1 MTYSLGGGK
10 EVATDHSLRF
20 SLKESV
26 WFQKGQEVEELLSIS
41 LDPDVEI
48 EELEYEVIVRG
59 QLDLTGEYIA
69 RQDDSAFSLRDL
81 SPAKSID
88 YVETREDGV
97 NELVHSF
104 PLEISIPRNR
114 VKQVEELY
122 VSIEEFD
129 YELKENGCLQLL
141 ADVSISGLCEGERI
155 HNEVQEEEVER
166 EPEITV
172 MNEEE
177 VERAPEIAV
186 VNEEEVE
193 REPEITVVNEDKTQV
208 EVEEVTVHT
217 ESDGWE
223 DYAFEPFQLEA
234 RKEQEL
240 EEEVEDLKEHEEEER
255 EEAKETTPQFEL
267 FGRKNFKKEKEKE
280 LQEEVEAAYSQRDE
294 NALYLTKLF
303 TKEPEEEFTKLRM
316 YFVQEGDTIESVA
329 ERYETSVQH
338 LHRLNQ
344 TDEVYLTAGQI
355 IYIPVPRVK
364 TK

>member
-48 EELEYEVIVRG
+48 EELDHEVIVRG
-59 QLDLTGEYIA
+59 QLDLTGEYVA
-69 RQDDSAFSLRDL
+69 RQDDSAYSLREL
-81 SPAKSID
+81 SPAKAID

-114 VKQVEELY
+114 VKVIEELY

-129 YELKENGCLQLL
+129 YELKEHGCLQLL
-141 ADVSISGLCEGERI
+141 ADISISGLCDEER
-155 HNEVQEEEVER
+155 EEYEEEEPVYAEMEEVEAEETSVIEDENR
-166 EPEITV
+166 PV
-172 MNEEE
+172 QHEE
-177 VERAPEIAV
+177 VSAY
-186 VNEEEVE
+186 
-193 REPEITVVNEDKTQV
+193 K
-208 EVEEVTVHT
+208 

-223 DYAFEPFQLEA
+223 DYAFEPFQLEE

-240 EEEVEDLKEHEEEER
+240 EEEALEEHELVER
-255 EEAKETTPQFEL
+255 EEEQETTPQFEL
-267 FGRKNFKKEKEKE
+267 FGRKNFKKEKVKK
-280 LQEEVEAAYSQRDE
+280 QEELEEEAYSQRDE
-294 NALYLTKLF
+294 NALYLTKIF

-329 ERYETSVQH
+329 ERYETSVQN
-338 LHRLNQ
+338 LYRVNQ
-344 TDEVYLTAGQI
+344 TEDIYLTTGQI
-355 IYIPVPRVK
+355 IYIPVSKAKVK
-364 TK
+364 

>member
-48 EELEYEVIVRG
+48 EELDHEVIVRG
-59 QLDLTGEYIA
+59 QLDLTGEYVA
-69 RQDDSAFSLRDL
+69 RQDDSAYSLRDL

-114 VKQVEELY
+114 VKVIEELY

-141 ADVSISGLCEGERI
+141 ADISITGLCDEERI
-155 HNEVQEEEVER
+155 EDEEE
-166 EPEITV
+166 
-172 MNEEE
+172 EEE
-177 VERAPEIAV
+177 TAYAEL
-186 VNEEEVE
+186 EVDSAQ
-193 REPEITVVNEDKTQV
+193 EDENRPTPQV
-208 EVEEVTVHT
+208 EEPAYK
-217 ESDGWE
+217 ESDEWE
-223 DYAFEPFQLEA
+223 DYAFEPFQLEE
-234 RKEQEL
+234 RKEQE
-240 EEEVEDLKEHEEEER
+240 VEEEEIEEHEFVER
-255 EEAKETTPQFEL
+255 EEEKETTPQFEL
-267 FGRKNFKKEKEKE
+267 FGRKDFKKEKAKK
-280 LQEEVEAAYSQRDE
+280 QEEQEEEYSQRDE

-329 ERYETSVQH
+329 ERYETSVQN
-338 LHRLNQ
+338 LYRVNQ
-344 TDEVYLTAGQI
+344 TEDIYLTTGQI
-355 IYIPVPRVK
+355 IYIPVSRAK
-364 TK
+364 AK

>member
-10 EVATDHSLRF
+10 EVAADHSLRF

-26 WFQKGQEVEELLSIS
+26 WFQKGQEVDELLSIS

-48 EELEYEVIVRG
+48 EELDHEVIVRG
-59 QLDLTGEYIA
+59 QLDLTGEYVA
-69 RQDDSAFSLRDL
+69 RQDDSAYSLREL

-114 VKQVEELY
+114 VKVIEELY

-141 ADVSISGLCEGERI
+141 ADISITGLCDEER
-155 HNEVQEEEVER
+155 NEDEAEEEETVYAELVEDSAQEDENR
-166 EPEITV
+166 P
-172 MNEEE
+172 
-177 VERAPEIAV
+177 APH
-186 VNEEEVE
+186 
-193 REPEITVVNEDKTQV
+193 
-208 EVEEVTVHT
+208 VEEPAYK
-217 ESDGWE
+217 ESDEWE
-223 DYAFEPFQLEA
+223 DYAFEPFQLEE

-240 EEEVEDLKEHEEEER
+240 EEEKIEEHEFVER
-255 EEAKETTPQFEL
+255 EEEQETTPQFEL
-267 FGRKNFKKEKEKE
+267 FGRKDFKKEKAKK
-280 LQEEVEAAYSQRDE
+280 QEEQEEEYSQRDE

-316 YFVQEGDTIESVA
+316 YFVQEGDTIESIA
-329 ERYETSVQH
+329 ERYETSVQNVC
-338 LHRLNQ
+338 RVNQ
-344 TDEVYLTAGQI
+344 TEDIFLNTGQI
-355 IYIPVPRVK
+355 IYIPVSRVK
-364 TK
+364 AK

>member
-10 EVATDHSLRF
+10 EVTTDHSLRF

-48 EELEYEVIVRG
+48 EELDHEVIVRG
-59 QLDLTGEYIA
+59 QLDLTGEYVA
-69 RQDDSAFSLRDL
+69 RKDDSTYSLREL

-114 VKQVEELY
+114 VKVIEELY

-141 ADVSISGLCEGERI
+141 ADISITGLCDEERGE
-155 HNEVQEEEVER
+155 
-166 EPEITV
+166 
-172 MNEEE
+172 
-177 VERAPEIAV
+177 
-186 VNEEEVE
+186 
-193 REPEITVVNEDKTQV
+193 D
-208 EVEEVTVHT
+208 EVEEEETVYAELEEDSAQEDENRPAPHVEEPAYK
-217 ESDGWE
+217 ESDEWE
-223 DYAFEPFQLEA
+223 DYAFEPFQLEE

-240 EEEVEDLKEHEEEER
+240 EEEKIEEHEFVER
-255 EEAKETTPQFEL
+255 EEEQETTPQFEL
-267 FGRKNFKKEKEKE
+267 FGRKDFKKEKAKK
-280 LQEEVEAAYSQRDE
+280 QEEQEEEYSQRDE

-329 ERYETSVQH
+329 DRYETSVQN
-338 LHRLNQ
+338 LYRVNQ
-344 TDEVYLTAGQI
+344 TEDIYLTAGQI
-355 IYIPVPRVK
+355 IYIPVSRAK
-364 TK
+364 AK

>member
-1 MTYSLGGGK
+1 M
-10 EVATDHSLRF
+10 ATDHSLRF

-48 EELEYEVIVRG
+48 EELGHEVIVRG
-59 QLDLTGEYIA
+59 QLDLTGEYVA
-69 RQDDSAFSLRDL
+69 RQDDSAYSLRDL

-114 VKQVEELY
+114 VKVIEELY

-141 ADVSISGLCEGERI
+141 ADISITGLCDEERI
-155 HNEVQEEEVER
+155 EDEEEETAYA
-166 EPEITV
+166 EL
-172 MNEEE
+172 
-177 VERAPEIAV
+177 
-186 VNEEEVE
+186 
-193 REPEITVVNEDKTQV
+193 EDDSAQEYETRPTPQV
-208 EVEEVTVHT
+208 EEPAYK
-217 ESDGWE
+217 ESDEWE
-223 DYAFEPFQLEA
+223 DYAFEPFQLEE
-234 RKEQEL
+234 RKEQEV
-240 EEEVEDLKEHEEEER
+240 EEEGIEEHELVER
-255 EEAKETTPQFEL
+255 EEEQETTPQFEL
-267 FGRKNFKKEKEKE
+267 FGRKDFKKEQAKKQEV
-280 LQEEVEAAYSQRDE
+280 QEEETYSQRDE

-329 ERYETSVQH
+329 DRYETSVQN
-338 LHRLNQ
+338 LYRVNQ
-344 TDEVYLTAGQI
+344 TEDIYLTAGQI
-355 IYIPVPRVK
+355 IYIPVSRAK
-364 TK
+364 AK

>member
-1 MTYSLGGGK
+1 MAL
-10 EVATDHSLRF
+10 DHSLRF

-48 EELEYEVIVRG
+48 EELDHEVIVRG
-59 QLDLTGEYIA
+59 QLDLTGEYVA
-69 RQDDSAFSLRDL
+69 RQEDSAYSLREL

-114 VKQVEELY
+114 VKVIEELY

-141 ADVSISGLCEGERI
+141 ADISITGLCDEERIEDEEEETADAELEDDSAEEGENRPASL
-155 HNEVQEEEVER
+155 EEE
-166 EPEITV
+166 P
-172 MNEEE
+172 
-177 VERAPEIAV
+177 AY
-186 VNEEEVE
+186 
-193 REPEITVVNEDKTQV
+193 K
-208 EVEEVTVHT
+208 
-217 ESDGWE
+217 ESDEWE
-223 DYAFEPFQLEA
+223 DYAFEPFQLEE

-240 EEEVEDLKEHEEEER
+240 EEEEIEEHEFVER
-255 EEAKETTPQFEL
+255 EEEKEPTPQFEF
-267 FGRKNFKKEKEKE
+267 FGRKDFKKEKAKKQEE
-280 LQEEVEAAYSQRDE
+280 QEEVYSQRDE

-329 ERYETSVQH
+329 ERYETSIQNLYRV
-338 LHRLNQ
+338 NQ
-344 TDEVYLTAGQI
+344 TEDIYLTTGQI
-355 IYIPVPRVK
+355 IYIPVSRAK
-364 TK
+364 AK

>member
-48 EELEYEVIVRG
+48 EELDHEVIVRG
-59 QLDLTGEYIA
+59 QLDLTGEYVA
-69 RQDDSAFSLRDL
+69 RKDDSTYSLREL

-114 VKQVEELY
+114 VKVIEELY

-141 ADVSISGLCEGERI
+141 ADISITGLCDEERGE
-155 HNEVQEEEVER
+155 
-166 EPEITV
+166 
-172 MNEEE
+172 
-177 VERAPEIAV
+177 
-186 VNEEEVE
+186 
-193 REPEITVVNEDKTQV
+193 D
-208 EVEEVTVHT
+208 EVEEEETVYAELEEDSAQEDENRPAPHVEEPAYK
-217 ESDGWE
+217 ESDEWE
-223 DYAFEPFQLEA
+223 DYAFEPFQLEE

-240 EEEVEDLKEHEEEER
+240 EEEKIEEHEFVER
-255 EEAKETTPQFEL
+255 EEEQETTPQFEL
-267 FGRKNFKKEKEKE
+267 FGRKDFKKEKAKK
-280 LQEEVEAAYSQRDE
+280 QEEQEEEYSQRDE

-316 YFVQEGDTIESVA
+316 YFVQEGDTIESIA
-329 ERYETSVQH
+329 DRYETSVQN
-338 LHRLNQ
+338 LYRVNQ
-344 TDEVYLTAGQI
+344 TEDIFLNTGQI
-355 IYIPVPRVK
+355 IYIPVSRVK

>member
-48 EELEYEVIVRG
+48 EELDHEVIVRG
-59 QLDLTGEYIA
+59 QLDLTGEYVA
-69 RQDDSAFSLRDL
+69 RQDDSAYSLREL
-81 SPAKSID
+81 SPAKAID
-88 YVETREDGV
+88 YVETRGDGV

-114 VKQVEELY
+114 VKVIEELY

-141 ADVSISGLCEGERI
+141 ADISITGLCDEERT
-155 HNEVQEEEVER
+155 EDEEEE
-166 EPEITV
+166 TV
-172 MNEEE
+172 YAELETDSAEEDESRPVLHEE
-177 VERAPEIAV
+177 VPV
-186 VNEEEVE
+186 Y
-193 REPEITVVNEDKTQV
+193 K
-208 EVEEVTVHT
+208 

-223 DYAFEPFQLEA
+223 DYAFEPFQLEE
-234 RKEQEL
+234 RKEQEIEEEAL
-240 EEEVEDLKEHEEEER
+240 EEHELVER
-255 EEAKETTPQFEL
+255 EEEQEKTPQFEL
-267 FGRKNFKKEKEKE
+267 FGRKNFKKEKAKK
-280 LQEEVEAAYSQRDE
+280 QEEPEEEAYSQRDE

-329 ERYETSVQH
+329 ERYETTVQS
-338 LHRLNQ
+338 LYRVNQ
-344 TDEVYLTAGQI
+344 SEDIYLTTGQI
-355 IYIPVPRVK
+355 IYIPVSKATVK
-364 TK
+364 

>member
-48 EELEYEVIVRG
+48 EELDHEVIVRG
-59 QLDLTGEYIA
+59 QLDLTGEYVA
-69 RQDDSAFSLRDL
+69 RQDDSAYSLRDL

-114 VKQVEELY
+114 VKVIEELY

-141 ADVSISGLCEGERI
+141 ADISITGLCDEERI
-155 HNEVQEEEVER
+155 EDEEE
-166 EPEITV
+166 
-172 MNEEE
+172 EEE
-177 VERAPEIAV
+177 TAYVEL
-186 VNEEEVE
+186 EVDLAQ
-193 REPEITVVNEDKTQV
+193 EDGNRPTPQV
-208 EVEEVTVHT
+208 EEPAYK
-217 ESDGWE
+217 ESDEWE
-223 DYAFEPFQLEA
+223 DYAFEPFQLEE
-234 RKEQEL
+234 RKEQE
-240 EEEVEDLKEHEEEER
+240 VEEEEIEEHEFVER
-255 EEAKETTPQFEL
+255 EEEKETTPQFEL
-267 FGRKNFKKEKEKE
+267 FGRKDFKKEKAKK
-280 LQEEVEAAYSQRDE
+280 QEEQEEETYSQRDE

-329 ERYETSVQH
+329 ERYETSVQN
-338 LHRLNQ
+338 LYRVNQ
-344 TDEVYLTAGQI
+344 TEDIYLTTGQI
-355 IYIPVPRVK
+355 IYIPVSRAK
-364 TK
+364 AK

>member
-1 MTYSLGGGK
+1 M
-10 EVATDHSLRF
+10 ATDHSLRF

-48 EELEYEVIVRG
+48 EELDHEVIVRG
-59 QLDLTGEYIA
+59 QLDLTGEYVA
-69 RQDDSAFSLRDL
+69 RQDDSAYSLRDL

-114 VKQVEELY
+114 VKVIEELY

-141 ADVSISGLCEGERI
+141 ADISITGLCDEERI
-155 HNEVQEEEVER
+155 EDEEEETAYA
-166 EPEITV
+166 EL
-172 MNEEE
+172 
-177 VERAPEIAV
+177 
-186 VNEEEVE
+186 
-193 REPEITVVNEDKTQV
+193 EDDSAQEYETRPTPQV
-208 EVEEVTVHT
+208 EEPAYK
-217 ESDGWE
+217 ESDEWE
-223 DYAFEPFQLEA
+223 DYAFEPFQLEE
-234 RKEQEL
+234 RKEQAV
-240 EEEVEDLKEHEEEER
+240 EEEGIEEHELVER
-255 EEAKETTPQFEL
+255 EEEQETTPQFEL
-267 FGRKNFKKEKEKE
+267 FGRKDFKKEQAKKQEV
-280 LQEEVEAAYSQRDE
+280 QEEETYSQRDE

-329 ERYETSVQH
+329 DRYETSVQN
-338 LHRLNQ
+338 LYRVNQ
-344 TDEVYLTAGQI
+344 TEDIYLTAGQI
-355 IYIPVPRVK
+355 IYIPVSRAK
-364 TK
+364 AK

>member
-48 EELEYEVIVRG
+48 EELDHEVIVRG
-59 QLDLTGEYIA
+59 QLDLTGEYVA
-69 RQDDSAFSLRDL
+69 RQDDSAYSLRDL

-114 VKQVEELY
+114 VKVIEELY

-141 ADVSISGLCEGERI
+141 ADISITGLCDEERI
-155 HNEVQEEEVER
+155 EEE
-166 EPEITV
+166 
-172 MNEEE
+172 EEE
-177 VERAPEIAV
+177 
-186 VNEEEVE
+186 EETAYAELEVDSAQ
-193 REPEITVVNEDKTQV
+193 EDENRPTPQV
-208 EVEEVTVHT
+208 EEPAYK
-217 ESDGWE
+217 ESDEWE
-223 DYAFEPFQLEA
+223 DYAFEPFQLEE
-234 RKEQEL
+234 RKEQE
-240 EEEVEDLKEHEEEER
+240 VEEEEIEEHEFVER
-255 EEAKETTPQFEL
+255 EEEKETTPQFEL
-267 FGRKNFKKEKEKE
+267 FGRKDFKKEKAKK
-280 LQEEVEAAYSQRDE
+280 QEEQEEETYSQRDE

-329 ERYETSVQH
+329 ERYETSVQN
-338 LHRLNQ
+338 LYRVNQ
-344 TDEVYLTAGQI
+344 TEDIYLTTGQI
-355 IYIPVPRVK
+355 IYIPVSRAK
-364 TK
+364 AK

>member
-48 EELEYEVIVRG
+48 EELDHEVIVRG
-59 QLDLTGEYIA
+59 QLDLTGEYVA
-69 RQDDSAFSLRDL
+69 RQDDSAYSLRDL

-114 VKQVEELY
+114 VKVIEELY

-141 ADVSISGLCEGERI
+141 ADISITGLCDEERI
-155 HNEVQEEEVER
+155 EDEEEETAYAELEVDSAQEEENR
-166 EPEITV
+166 PT
-172 MNEEE
+172 
-177 VERAPEIAV
+177 PH
-186 VNEEEVE
+186 
-193 REPEITVVNEDKTQV
+193 
-208 EVEEVTVHT
+208 VEEPAYK
-217 ESDGWE
+217 ESDEWE
-223 DYAFEPFQLEA
+223 DYAFEPFQLEE
-234 RKEQEL
+234 RKEQE
-240 EEEVEDLKEHEEEER
+240 VEEEEIEEHEFVER
-255 EEAKETTPQFEL
+255 EEEKETTPQFEL
-267 FGRKNFKKEKEKE
+267 FGRKDFKKEHAKK
-280 LQEEVEAAYSQRDE
+280 QEEQEEETYSQRDE

-329 ERYETSVQH
+329 ERYETSVQN
-338 LHRLNQ
+338 LYRVNQ
-344 TDEVYLTAGQI
+344 TEDIYLTTGQI
-355 IYIPVPRVK
+355 IYIPVSRAK
-364 TK
+364 AK

>member
-1 MTYSLGGGK
+1 M
-10 EVATDHSLRF
+10 ATDHSLRF

-48 EELEYEVIVRG
+48 EELDHEVIVRG
-59 QLDLTGEYIA
+59 QLDLTGEYVA
-69 RQDDSAFSLRDL
+69 RQDDSAYSLRDL

-114 VKQVEELY
+114 VKLIEELY

-141 ADVSISGLCEGERI
+141 ADISISGLCDEERI
-155 HNEVQEEEVER
+155 EDEEEELAYAEVER
-166 EPEITV
+166 EEITAAPDEKEPV
-172 MNEEE
+172 SYEEE
-177 VERAPEIAV
+177 PVYKE
-186 VNEEEVE
+186 N
-193 REPEITVVNEDKTQV
+193 
-208 EVEEVTVHT
+208 
-217 ESDGWE
+217 DGWE
-223 DYAFEPFQLEA
+223 DYAFEPFQLEE
-234 RKEQEL
+234 RKEQEP
-240 EEEVEDLKEHEEEER
+240 EEEEIEEYESVAR
-255 EEAKETTPQFEL
+255 EEQQEHEVTPQFEL
-267 FGRKNFKKEKEKE
+267 FGRKDFKKEKAKK
-280 LQEEVEAAYSQRDE
+280 QEEQEEESYSQRDE

-338 LHRLNQ
+338 LYRVNQ
-344 TDEVYLTAGQI
+344 TEDIYLTTGQI
-355 IYIPVPRVK
+355 IYIPVSRAK
-364 TK
+364 AK

>member
-1 MTYSLGGGK
+1 M
-10 EVATDHSLRF
+10 ATDHSLRF

-48 EELEYEVIVRG
+48 EELDHEVIVRG
-59 QLDLTGEYIA
+59 QLDLTGEYVA
-69 RQDDSAFSLRDL
+69 RQDDSAYSLRDL

-114 VKQVEELY
+114 VKVIEELY

-141 ADVSISGLCEGERI
+141 ADISITGLCDEERI
-155 HNEVQEEEVER
+155 EDEEEETAYVEL
-166 EPEITV
+166 
-172 MNEEE
+172 E
-177 VERAPEIAV
+177 VDSAQ
-186 VNEEEVE
+186 
-193 REPEITVVNEDKTQV
+193 EDENRPTPQV
-208 EVEEVTVHT
+208 EEPAYK
-217 ESDGWE
+217 ESDEWE
-223 DYAFEPFQLEA
+223 DYAFEPFQLEE
-234 RKEQEL
+234 RKEQE
-240 EEEVEDLKEHEEEER
+240 VEEEEIEEHEFVER
-255 EEAKETTPQFEL
+255 EEEKETTPQFEL
-267 FGRKNFKKEKEKE
+267 FGRKDFKKEKAKK
-280 LQEEVEAAYSQRDE
+280 QEEQEEETYSQRDE

-329 ERYETSVQH
+329 ERYETSVQN
-338 LHRLNQ
+338 LYRVNQ
-344 TDEVYLTAGQI
+344 TEDIYLTTGQI
-355 IYIPVPRVK
+355 IYIPVSRAK
-364 TK
+364 AK

>member
-48 EELEYEVIVRG
+48 EELDHEVIVRG
-59 QLDLTGEYIA
+59 QLDLTGEYVA
-69 RQDDSAFSLRDL
+69 RQDDSDYSLRDL

-114 VKQVEELY
+114 VKVIEELY

-141 ADVSISGLCEGERI
+141 ADISITGLCDEERI
-155 HNEVQEEEVER
+155 EDEEEETAYT
-166 EPEITV
+166 EL
-172 MNEEE
+172 
-177 VERAPEIAV
+177 
-186 VNEEEVE
+186 
-193 REPEITVVNEDKTQV
+193 EDDSAQEYETRPTPQV
-208 EVEEVTVHT
+208 EEPAYK
-217 ESDGWE
+217 ESDEWE
-223 DYAFEPFQLEA
+223 DYAFEPFQLEE
-234 RKEQEL
+234 RKEQE
-240 EEEVEDLKEHEEEER
+240 VEEEEIEEHEFVER
-255 EEAKETTPQFEL
+255 EEEKETTPQFEL
-267 FGRKNFKKEKEKE
+267 FGRKDFKKEQAKKQEV
-280 LQEEVEAAYSQRDE
+280 QEEETYSQRDE

-329 ERYETSVQH
+329 ERYETSVQN
-338 LHRLNQ
+338 LYRVNQ
-344 TDEVYLTAGQI
+344 TEDIYLTTGQI
-355 IYIPVPRVK
+355 IYIPVSRAK

>member
-48 EELEYEVIVRG
+48 EELDHEVIVRG
-59 QLDLTGEYIA
+59 QLDLTGEYVA
-69 RQDDSAFSLRDL
+69 RQDDSAYSLRDL

-114 VKQVEELY
+114 VKVIEELY

-141 ADVSISGLCEGERI
+141 ADISITGLCDEERI
-155 HNEVQEEEVER
+155 EDEEEETAYAELEVDSVQEDENRPTPYLEE
-166 EPEITV
+166 P
-172 MNEEE
+172 
-177 VERAPEIAV
+177 AY
-186 VNEEEVE
+186 
-193 REPEITVVNEDKTQV
+193 K
-208 EVEEVTVHT
+208 
-217 ESDGWE
+217 ESDEWE
-223 DYAFEPFQLEA
+223 DYAFEPFQLEE
-234 RKEQEL
+234 RKEQE
-240 EEEVEDLKEHEEEER
+240 VEEEEIEEHEFVAR
-255 EEAKETTPQFEL
+255 EEEKETTPQFEL
-267 FGRKNFKKEKEKE
+267 FGRKDFKKEKAKK
-280 LQEEVEAAYSQRDE
+280 QEEQEEETYSQRDE

-329 ERYETSVQH
+329 DRYETSVQN
-338 LHRLNQ
+338 LYRVNQ
-344 TDEVYLTAGQI
+344 TEDIYLTTGQI
-355 IYIPVPRVK
+355 IYIPVSRAK
-364 TK
+364 AK

>member
-1 MTYSLGGGK
+1 MTYSLGGEK
-10 EVATDHSLRF
+10 KWQQIIHLRF

-48 EELEYEVIVRG
+48 EELDHEVIVRG
-59 QLDLTGEYIA
+59 QLDLTGEYVA
-69 RQDDSAFSLRDL
+69 RQDDSAYSLRDL

-114 VKQVEELY
+114 VKVIEELY

-141 ADVSISGLCEGERI
+141 ADISITGLCDEERI
-155 HNEVQEEEVER
+155 EDEEE
-166 EPEITV
+166 
-172 MNEEE
+172 EEE
-177 VERAPEIAV
+177 
-186 VNEEEVE
+186 EEEETAYAELEVDSAQ
-193 REPEITVVNEDKTQV
+193 EDENRPTPQV
-208 EVEEVTVHT
+208 EEPAYK
-217 ESDGWE
+217 ESDEWE
-223 DYAFEPFQLEA
+223 DYAFEPFQLEE
-234 RKEQEL
+234 RKEQE
-240 EEEVEDLKEHEEEER
+240 VEEEEIEEHEFVER
-255 EEAKETTPQFEL
+255 EEEKETTPQFEL
-267 FGRKNFKKEKEKE
+267 FGRKDFKKEKAKK
-280 LQEEVEAAYSQRDE
+280 QEEQEEETYSQRDE

-329 ERYETSVQH
+329 ERYETSVQN
-338 LHRLNQ
+338 LYRVNQ
-344 TDEVYLTAGQI
+344 TEDIYLTTGQI
-355 IYIPVPRVK
+355 IYIPVSRAK
-364 TK
+364 AK

>member
-10 EVATDHSLRF
+10 EVAADHSLRF

-26 WFQKGQEVEELLSIS
+26 WFQKGQEVDELLSIS

-48 EELEYEVIVRG
+48 EELDHEVIVRG
-59 QLDLTGEYIA
+59 QLDLTGEYVA
-69 RQDDSAFSLRDL
+69 RKDDSAYLLREL

-114 VKQVEELY
+114 VKVIEELY

-141 ADVSISGLCEGERI
+141 ADISISGLCDEER
-155 HNEVQEEEVER
+155 NEDEAEEEE
-166 EPEITV
+166 TV
-172 MNEEE
+172 YAELEEDSAQE
-177 VERAPEIAV
+177 DENRPAPH
-186 VNEEEVE
+186 
-193 REPEITVVNEDKTQV
+193 
-208 EVEEVTVHT
+208 VEEPAYK
-217 ESDGWE
+217 ESDEWE
-223 DYAFEPFQLEA
+223 DYAFEPFQLEE

-240 EEEVEDLKEHEEEER
+240 EEEKIEEHEFVER
-255 EEAKETTPQFEL
+255 EEEQETTPQFEL
-267 FGRKNFKKEKEKE
+267 FGRKDFKKEKAKK
-280 LQEEVEAAYSQRDE
+280 QEEQEEEYSQRDE

-316 YFVQEGDTIESVA
+316 YFVQEGDTIESIA
-329 ERYETSVQH
+329 ERYETSVQNVC
-338 LHRLNQ
+338 RVNQ
-344 TDEVYLTAGQI
+344 TEDIFLNTGQI
-355 IYIPVPRVK
+355 IYIPVSRVK
-364 TK
+364 AK

>member
-10 EVATDHSLRF
+10 EVALDHSLRF

-48 EELEYEVIVRG
+48 EELDHEVIVRG
-59 QLDLTGEYIA
+59 QLDLTGEYVA
-69 RQDDSAFSLRDL
+69 RQDDSAYSLREL
-81 SPAKSID
+81 SPAKAID

-114 VKQVEELY
+114 VKVIEELY

-141 ADVSISGLCEGERI
+141 ADISITGLCDEERI
-155 HNEVQEEEVER
+155 EEE
-166 EPEITV
+166 
-172 MNEEE
+172 EEE
-177 VERAPEIAV
+177 DDTTYAEL
-186 VNEEEVE
+186 
-193 REPEITVVNEDKTQV
+193 EDDLEQEDENRPV
-208 EVEEVTVHT
+208 PYVEEPSYK
-217 ESDGWE
+217 ESDEWE
-223 DYAFEPFQLEA
+223 DYAFEPFQLEE
-234 RKEQEL
+234 RKEQE
-240 EEEVEDLKEHEEEER
+240 VEEEEI
-255 EEAKETTPQFEL
+255 EEHEFVERVEEKETTPQFEL
-267 FGRKNFKKEKEKE
+267 FGRKDFKKEKAKK
-280 LQEEVEAAYSQRDE
+280 QEEQEEEAYSQRDE

-329 ERYETSVQH
+329 DRYETSVQN
-338 LHRLNQ
+338 LYRVNQ
-344 TDEVYLTAGQI
+344 SEDIYLTTGQI
-355 IYIPVPRVK
+355 IYIPVSKAKVK
-364 TK
+364 

>member
-1 MTYSLGGGK
+1 M
-10 EVATDHSLRF
+10 ATDHSLRF

-48 EELEYEVIVRG
+48 EELDHEVIVRG
-59 QLDLTGEYIA
+59 QLDLTGEYVA
-69 RQDDSAFSLRDL
+69 RQDDSAYSLRDL

-114 VKQVEELY
+114 VKVIEELY

-141 ADVSISGLCEGERI
+141 ADISITGLCDEERI
-155 HNEVQEEEVER
+155 EDEEEEK
-166 EPEITV
+166 ETAYAEL
-172 MNEEE
+172 E
-177 VERAPEIAV
+177 VDSAQ
-186 VNEEEVE
+186 
-193 REPEITVVNEDKTQV
+193 EDENRPTPQV
-208 EVEEVTVHT
+208 EEPAYK
-217 ESDGWE
+217 ESDEWE
-223 DYAFEPFQLEA
+223 DYAFEPFQLEE
-234 RKEQEL
+234 RKEQE
-240 EEEVEDLKEHEEEER
+240 VEEEEIEEHESVER
-255 EEAKETTPQFEL
+255 EEEKETTPQFEL
-267 FGRKNFKKEKEKE
+267 FGRKDFKKEKAKK
-280 LQEEVEAAYSQRDE
+280 QEEQEEETYSQRDE

-329 ERYETSVQH
+329 ERYETSVQN
-338 LHRLNQ
+338 LYRVNQ
-344 TDEVYLTAGQI
+344 TEDIYLTTGQI
-355 IYIPVPRVK
+355 IYIPVSRAK
-364 TK
+364 AK

>member
-10 EVATDHSLRF
+10 EVVTDHSLRF

-48 EELEYEVIVRG
+48 EELDHEVIVRG
-59 QLDLTGEYIA
+59 QLDLTGEYVA
-69 RQDDSAFSLRDL
+69 RQDDSAYSLRDL

-114 VKQVEELY
+114 VKVIEELY

-141 ADVSISGLCEGERI
+141 ADISITGLCDEERI
-155 HNEVQEEEVER
+155 EDEEEETAYA
-166 EPEITV
+166 EL
-172 MNEEE
+172 
-177 VERAPEIAV
+177 
-186 VNEEEVE
+186 
-193 REPEITVVNEDKTQV
+193 EDDAAQEYETRPTPQV
-208 EVEEVTVHT
+208 EEPAYK
-217 ESDGWE
+217 ESDEWE
-223 DYAFEPFQLEA
+223 DYAFEPFQLEE
-234 RKEQEL
+234 RKEQE
-240 EEEVEDLKEHEEEER
+240 VEEEEIEEHEFVER
-255 EEAKETTPQFEL
+255 EEEKETTPQFEL
-267 FGRKNFKKEKEKE
+267 FGRKDFKKEKDKKKK
-280 LQEEVEAAYSQRDE
+280 QEEQEEEAYSQRDE

-329 ERYETSVQH
+329 DRYETSVQN
-338 LHRLNQ
+338 LYRVNQ
-344 TDEVYLTAGQI
+344 TEDIYLTAGQI
-355 IYIPVPRVK
+355 IYIPVSRAK
-364 TK
+364 AK